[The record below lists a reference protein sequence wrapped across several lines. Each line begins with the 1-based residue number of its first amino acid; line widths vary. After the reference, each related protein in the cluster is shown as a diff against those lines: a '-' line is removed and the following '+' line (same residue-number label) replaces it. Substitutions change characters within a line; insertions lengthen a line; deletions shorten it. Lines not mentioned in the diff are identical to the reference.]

1 MARHPGYVPSLV
13 ECAYIAP
20 RCIAGLGQ
28 FSDVLHQRT
37 YTVGLGRFKNIAV
50 THTPMRM
57 AGIAKNSLP

>member
-28 FSDVLHQRT
+28 LSDVLHQRT

-50 THTPMRM
+50 PSSTLR
-57 AGIAKNSLP
+57 LV